1 MPSQHH
7 FSRHKNVVILFLS
20 PSLSLFLPPSL
31 SLSPFFY
38 LSPFFNRF
46 KMDVHLKSIKPQQTP
61 NARRKEKVIRW
72 AASPSSKDITINA
85 SRQQGR
91 GCCSKVCKKSLMFE
105 VETVWIPHCVYTY
118 ISLNVV
124 GCLRCALLNA
134 LLHMQFNYYDGKASH
149 DQRWIL
155 RGASHGRLRD
165 QQKEKKKEKRGRRDQ
180 FGREKCTWA
189 FRKV

>member
-1 MPSQHH
+1 
-7 FSRHKNVVILFLS
+7 
-20 PSLSLFLPPSL
+20 
-31 SLSPFFY
+31 
-38 LSPFFNRF
+38 
-46 KMDVHLKSIKPQQTP
+46 
-61 NARRKEKVIRW
+61 
-72 AASPSSKDITINA
+72 
-85 SRQQGR
+85 
-91 GCCSKVCKKSLMFE
+91 MFE

-165 QQKEKKKEKRGRRDQ
+165 QQKEKKKKKKGADAISSEGKNALGRSEKFDLS
-180 FGREKCTWA
+180 
-189 FRKV
+189 RKAKEHMLT